1 MQQLS
6 EELAAFLESGLSIH
20 VATRDAGLAPHGATA
35 WAVTVDP
42 DRQHL
47 VVYVHEME
55 SPQVLADLRANG
67 ELAVGF
73 GRPTDDRACQLKGT
87 FVAADPAPERVRAL
101 VERQADGFRHELEQ
115 VGIPRA
121 LTQGSS
127 TWPCVA
133 IRMRVRDVFVQTP
146 GPGAGERMP
155 A

>member
-1 MQQLS
+1 MDPLS
-6 EELAAFLESGLSIH
+6 AEFVGFLESGLSIH

-35 WAVTVDP
+35 WAVEVDP
-42 DRQHL
+42 TGTQL
-47 VVYVHEME
+47 VVYVHEFE
-55 SPQVLADLRANG
+55 SASVMADLRANG
-67 ELAVGF
+67 EIAVGF

-87 FVAADPAPERVRAL
+87 FEGADPAPDSARDL
-101 VERQADGFRHELEQ
+101 VARQAEGFRRELEQ

-121 LTQGSS
+121 LTAGWE

-155 A
+155 